1 MRFLN
6 DLFLALLTA
15 IALAALVFA
24 HAAGAQVPE
33 PQGYSMGPPHG
44 EVPDTPTG
52 ARVLGF
58 PGIGKGKLEA
68 SLEAY
73 YQEQLRAL
81 TGEDPDR
88 QIVFYCHPQCRASWN
103 AAKRVLPFGSASC
116 GWGPQSRTLSCGPVS
131 KLAPPRSVTA
141 WTGRWRCSAHCCE
154 KAREP
159 VSSPYRDQ
167 LSEYGNTAIP
177 PRTVLV
183 FRHASP

>member
-116 GWGPQSRTLSCGPVS
+116 GWGCKAGRFLAARSQNWRRRAPSRPGQDGGAARHTAAR
-131 KLAPPRSVTA
+131 KLASR
-141 WTGRWRCSAHCCE
+141 
-154 KAREP
+154 
-159 VSSPYRDQ
+159 
-167 LSEYGNTAIP
+167 
-177 PRTVLV
+177 
-183 FRHASP
+183 